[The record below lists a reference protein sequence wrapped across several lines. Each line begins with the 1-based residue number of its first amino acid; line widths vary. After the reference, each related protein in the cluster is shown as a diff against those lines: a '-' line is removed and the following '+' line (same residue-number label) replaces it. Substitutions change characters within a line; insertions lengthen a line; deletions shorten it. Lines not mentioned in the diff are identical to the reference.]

1 MNQYKRMFICY
12 YPSILGRLTL
22 GSDGQNLM
30 GLWIE
35 GQKHYGSTLPKNVT
49 ERDLPVFKQTKRWLE
64 QYFSGREPDFLLP
77 LDPEGSSFRQLIWEE
92 LRNIPYGSVLTYGDI
107 AKKAAVQLGQDTMS
121 AQAVGGAVS
130 HNPISIIIPC
140 HRVVGADGSLTGYA
154 GGLDKKI
161 KLLELEHC
169 PFMYTGSR
177 NPTV

>member
-1 MNQYKRMFICY
+1 MNQYKRIFICY

-22 GSDGQNLM
+22 GSDGENLT

-35 GQKHYGSTLPKNVT
+35 GQKHYGSTLPPNLT
-49 ERDLPVFKQTKRWLE
+49 EQELPVFKQAKGWLD

-77 LDPEGSSFRQLIWEE
+77 LAPEGSSFRQLIWEE
-92 LRNIPYGSVLTYGDI
+92 LRNISYGSVLTYGDI
-107 AKKAAVQLGQDTMS
+107 AKKAAVRLGRDTMS

-140 HRVVGADGSLTGYA
+140 HRVVGTNGNLTGYA
-154 GGLDKKI
+154 GGLDKKV

-169 PFMYTGSR
+169 PFIYTESGK
-177 NPTV
+177 PTV